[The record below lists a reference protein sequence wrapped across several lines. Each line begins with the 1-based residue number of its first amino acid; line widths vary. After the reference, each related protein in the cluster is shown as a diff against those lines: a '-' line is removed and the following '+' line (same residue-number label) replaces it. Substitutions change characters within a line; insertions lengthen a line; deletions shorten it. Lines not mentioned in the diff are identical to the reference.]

1 MNYKRA
7 FLRGK
12 VAQRM
17 SFLFIICALFPI
29 GILALL
35 SFRNVTNQLYQQSQ
49 SRLHQAN
56 KLISMSIYERLVLL
70 EAELIRVA
78 SDVKAVPLA
87 NQIRATQDYGIH
99 LKERFNSL
107 EVLTDK
113 DIPLSLFGEIEN
125 RPRLTFE
132 MRQKVLSGQTLI
144 TTQCDPSRI
153 SHIYMSISVEPAPHK
168 KYILQSEINP
178 DYLWQVG
185 DESFLPPLTKLL
197 VLDHARNVLFSSW
210 GSVDAASA
218 EPTRNGIDRSPVFF
232 EWAEG
237 QTRYLADQRELFL
250 QSGFVSQNWTIIL
263 SEPKAYSFA
272 PIAYFKKT
280 FPLVVL
286 LSIWVVLFLSLSQ
299 IRRTLAPLIQLKE
312 GAQRVAKK
320 DFDSRVIIK
329 SHDEFSEVAS
339 SFNEMTVQLGRQF
352 KTLTT
357 IAELDGAILS
367 SLDAKKIV
375 MTLLGRI
382 PVLFPC
388 QGTAITILNTKT
400 SSSGWTYT
408 AKNNPGHDIP
418 VERINIEPADMQ
430 RLRANPETFS
440 LEAQDSLPQ
449 YVRTLSRQGI
459 RWFQVF
465 PVFLK
470 QHLAGIICLGYENSP
485 ELSPEELNQ
494 ARQVS
499 DQVGIALSNAELVA
513 EVKQFNQGTLTALAR
528 AIDAKSSWTAGHSER
543 VTKIALAISRAA
555 GLSKSER
562 AIILRGGFLHDIGKL
577 GIPNEILDKPGA
589 LTPQERIIMQEHPRL
604 GARILEPIS
613 AYTDIMRIVLEH
625 HENYDGS
632 GYPNGLAGE
641 QISFYSRIFSVADS
655 YDAMTSDRPYRKAL
669 DRKTTVES
677 IKMEAGKKYDPMVVD
692 LFLKTIDDIDEEE
705 SDEK

>member
-1 MNYKRA
+1 MNYGRA
-7 FLRGK
+7 FLRSK

-17 SFLFIICALFPI
+17 SILFIICALFPI
-29 GILALL
+29 VILALL

-56 KLISMSIYERLVLL
+56 KLISMAIYERLVLL
-70 EAELIRVA
+70 GTELNRVA
-78 SDVKAVPLA
+78 SDVKAVPPINPA
-87 NQIRATQDYGIH
+87 STTQAHGIH
-99 LKERFNSL
+99 LKDRVNSL
-107 EVLTDK
+107 EILTDK
-113 DIPLSLFGEIEN
+113 DISVSLFGEIKN
-125 RPRLTFE
+125 RPQISSE
-132 MRQKVLSGQTLI
+132 MRKEIFSGQTLVI
-144 TTQCDPSRI
+144 TQCDPDRI
-153 SHIYMSISVEPAPHK
+153 SHIYMSRSVEPAPYNK
-168 KYILQSEINP
+168 CILQSEIDP
-178 DYLWQVG
+178 DYLWLVA
-185 DESFLPPLTKLL
+185 DESSLPPLTKLL
-197 VLDHARNVLFSSW
+197 VLDHAQNVLFSSW
-210 GSVDAASA
+210 GSANAVPT
-218 EPTRNGIDRSPVFF
+218 ELTRNRTNRSPVFF

-237 QTRYLADQRELFL
+237 QTRYLANQRELFL
-250 QSGFVSQNWTIIL
+250 QSGFASQNWTIIL

-280 FPLVVL
+280 FPLVIL

-299 IRRTLAPLIQLKE
+299 IRRSLAPLQQLKE
-312 GAQRVAKK
+312 GAQRVAQK
-320 DFDSRVIIK
+320 DFDTRVIIK

-339 SFNEMTVQLGRQF
+339 SFNEMAAQLGRQF

-367 SLDAKKIV
+367 SLDAQKIV
-375 MTLLGRI
+375 KTLLGRI
-382 PVLFPC
+382 PVIFPC
-388 QGTAITILNTKT
+388 QGTAITILSANT

-418 VERINIEPADMQ
+418 AERINIEPADIQ
-430 RLRANPETFS
+430 RLEANPETFS
-440 LEAQDSLPQ
+440 LGGGEPLPP

-470 QHLAGIICLGYENSP
+470 QDLAGIICLGYENSP
-485 ELSPEELNQ
+485 RLSQEDLNQ
-494 ARQVS
+494 ARQLS

-513 EVKQFNQGTLTALAR
+513 EVEQFNWGTLTALAR

-555 GLSKSER
+555 DFSESER
-562 AIILRGGFLHDIGKL
+562 NIVLRAGSVHDIGKL
-577 GIPNEILDKPGA
+577 GIPNELLDKPGA
-589 LTPQERIIMQEHPRL
+589 LTPQEKIIVQQHPQL

-613 AYTDIMRIVLEH
+613 AYTDIIRIVLEH

-632 GYPNGLAGE
+632 GYPNGLARG
-641 QISFYSRIFSVADS
+641 QISIYSRIFSVADG

-669 DRKTTVES
+669 DRKSAVER

-692 LFLKTIDDIDEEE
+692 LFLTILDEIDEEE
-705 SDEK
+705 FDEK